1 MAEITDFDSY
11 IAAAHGQPE
20 PQRLLFVFVKT
31 VLPEDHDEA
40 EAARFRAGRGGGLL
54 PIMYVD
60 KRPEEVEGFDALAQ
74 ESLQMGA
81 DWHIVLTAALAGQRG
96 REPADERVQEAFDS
110 IIRTIHAGG
119 DLSGLLA
126 FDRDGA
132 PLVFGPGGPAA

>member
-20 PQRLLFVFVKT
+20 PQRLLFVFART

-40 EAARFRAGRGGGLL
+40 EAERFRAGRGGGLL
-54 PIMYVD
+54 PVMYVD
-60 KRPEEVEGFDALAQ
+60 KRPDEVAGFDALAQ
-74 ESLQMGA
+74 ESRRMGE
-81 DWHIVLTAALAGQRG
+81 DWHIVLTAALAGRRG
-96 REPADERVQEAFDS
+96 EAPSDERVQEAFDS

-126 FDRDGA
+126 FDRDGE
-132 PLVFGPGGPAA
+132 PLVFRPGA